1 MANANYEGRHYVCK
15 RTQQYARHAVPAIG
29 IFYSCGIIAS
39 PWIIETNFR
48 RPDQIPAAIIVFG
61 LVLLIAVLF
70 LSSAICMH
78 RRKPIGRTLA
88 LLAGPITLFAFWP
101 VAIYSW
107 WFLHTVA
114 GKALYGIQDD
124 ASISENYSS

>member
-1 MANANYEGRHYVCK
+1 MPAKEHNNTLVML
-15 RTQQYARHAVPAIG
+15 YAAIG

-70 LSSAICMH
+70 LSSTICMH
-78 RRKPIGRTLA
+78 RRKPIGRTLHF
-88 LLAGPITLFAFWP
+88 LLGQSRSSRSGRW
-101 VAIYSW
+101 
-107 WFLHTVA
+107 
-114 GKALYGIQDD
+114 Q
-124 ASISENYSS
+124 SIPGGSCIL